1 MGRNLAERTEIMAF
15 TLDQWHAR
23 YLEQA
28 QWTAPLRAFLLQQL
42 SLPAQAC
49 VLETGCGTGALFPN
63 RSQLSDYEWYGIDI
77 APERCVFAHK
87 GNPAA
92 IISCAEGIR
101 LPFANATFD
110 LTFCHYYLLWMND
123 AALPA
128 LREMA
133 RVTRPGGYVL
143 AMAEPDYAARIDFPA
158 ETAQLGQLQNS
169 SLQKQGAALDMGRR
183 LPELFRQAGISEIQ
197 FGQSGFQREV
207 TGTPQWLDSEWKVIA
222 QDLADTLPPQE
233 IAHLER
239 LDRQHWQKGSRVLQ
253 IPTFYAYG
261 KVKAE

>member
-1 MGRNLAERTEIMAF
+1 MAF

-28 QWTAPLRAFLLQQL
+28 QWTASLRAFLLQQL
-42 SLPAQAC
+42 SLPSQAR

-63 RSQLSDYEWYGIDI
+63 GSQPSNYRWYGIDI
-77 APERCVFAHK
+77 AFERCVFAQK
-87 GNPAA
+87 GNPSA
-92 IISCAEGIR
+92 IIPCAEGIR
-101 LPFANATFD
+101 LPFADATFD

-128 LREMA
+128 LQEMV

-183 LPELFRQAGISEIQ
+183 LPDLFYWAGISEIQ

-207 TGTPQWLDSEWKVIA
+207 TGTPEWLDSEWEVIA
-222 QDLADTLPPQE
+222 QDLADALSSQE
-233 IAHLER
+233 IARLEQ
-239 LDRQHWQKGSRVLQ
+239 LDRQYWQKGSRVLQ

-261 KVKAE
+261 KVKAA